1 MSSIV
6 TDAVC
11 IITGAA
17 SGIGLACARLF
28 AMEGYKLVLV
38 DKDENGLRSSTS
50 ECEKKTQVMSIT
62 SDVSDEREM
71 ADMAASARHRFGR
84 IDILIAA
91 AGILRLS
98 PQLTSLV
105 DMDLEEWRRIID
117 VNLTGTFLSN
127 RAVLPMMLSQRRG
140 DIINISSVSGRQGK
154 AFDSAYSASK
164 FGIIGLSESLHA
176 EVAGQG
182 VRVQTLLPEA
192 VATPL
197 WRQNP
202 STALP
207 PKQTLTPER
216 VAEVILYMVT
226 LPRDAYLLNP
236 VLAPLKTR
244 HGRFRET

>member
-1 MSSIV
+1 MRSIV

-17 SGIGLACARLF
+17 SGIGQACARLF
-28 AMEGYKLVLV
+28 ATEGYKLVLV
-38 DKDENGLRSSTS
+38 DKDENGLLSSAS
-50 ECEKKTQVMSIT
+50 ECEKNTQVMSIT
-62 SDVSDEREM
+62 SDVSDEEGM

-140 DIINISSVSGRQGK
+140 DIVNISSVSGRQGR

-164 FGIIGLSESLHA
+164 FG
-176 EVAGQG
+176 
-182 VRVQTLLPEA
+182 
-192 VATPL
+192 
-197 WRQNP
+197 
-202 STALP
+202 
-207 PKQTLTPER
+207 
-216 VAEVILYMVT
+216 
-226 LPRDAYLLNP
+226 
-236 VLAPLKTR
+236 
-244 HGRFRET
+244 